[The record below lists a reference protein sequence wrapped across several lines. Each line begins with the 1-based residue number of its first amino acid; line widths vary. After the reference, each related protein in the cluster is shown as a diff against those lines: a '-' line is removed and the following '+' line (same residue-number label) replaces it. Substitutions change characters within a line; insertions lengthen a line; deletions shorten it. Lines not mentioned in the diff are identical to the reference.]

1 MSDEVGETVN
11 ENQKLATQEE
21 QITKPAP
28 KVKPQ
33 REKDPKKVAAGKKLA
48 EKNRQAKAA
57 LEREIK
63 REIAE
68 KEQENENSAGWL
80 PEMSFQTV
88 LSIVGIAFTAFE
100 LYQRFRQKESSV
112 SVQSTISPR
121 AEPKHSGGDRESGE
135 AAGAKLGAERS
146 DSGATAELE
155 KAKRRRAKPREAPS
169 VQKSEW
175 CERIADQ
182 RSIIYFFLTTKMSEQ
197 NKLVK
202 MVTDSAVLVG
212 LTAGVGYLA
221 KKILK
226 ENFLGDPSSNV
237 MNYAKFTGV
246 LAGSM
251 ALKTYLEDQKI
262 LPKSI

>member
-80 PEMSFQTV
+80 PEMSFQIV

-112 SVQSTISPR
+112 SAQSTISPR
-121 AEPKHSGGDRESGE
+121 AEPKHSGGE
-135 AAGAKLGAERS
+135 AGAKLGAERS
-146 DSGATAELE
+146 DSGAGESQAPTSET
-155 KAKRRRAKPREAPS
+155 PR
-169 VQKSEW
+169 
-175 CERIADQ
+175 
-182 RSIIYFFLTTKMSEQ
+182 
-197 NKLVK
+197 
-202 MVTDSAVLVG
+202 SAVSS
-212 LTAGVGYLA
+212 
-221 KKILK
+221 KI
-226 ENFLGDPSSNV
+226 G
-237 MNYAKFTGV
+237 
-246 LAGSM
+246 M
-251 ALKTYLEDQKI
+251 A
-262 LPKSI
+262 